1 MYQRWFGP
9 SVLLEVL
16 LLLVVYLPLFILSIA
31 WDRKSLALSIGME
44 NEIPAANLTVMAL
57 MPITWPS

>member
-9 SVLLEVL
+9 SVLCGL
-16 LLLVVYLPLFILSIA
+16 LLLPLVYLPLLTLSIA
-31 WDRKSLALSIGME
+31 WDRKSLAVSIGME
-44 NEIPAANLTVMAL
+44 NEIPAANLTVMAF

>member
-16 LLLVVYLPLFILSIA
+16 LLLVVYLPLFTLSIA
-31 WDRKSLALSIGME
+31 WERKSLAVSIGME

-57 MPITWPS
+57 MPITSPS